1 MRWIWVVVVLA
12 VVAAC
17 GSDVSGG
24 DRPSVN
30 GTEYVTLATV
40 LESPEHGPQLCHGVA
55 ESMPPQCGGP
65 DIAGWSWDAVD
76 DEASARGTTW
86 GYYAVFG
93 TYTDGVL
100 TLTRPPADPESLELD
115 SDDEDAPDFTSPCP
129 EPAGGWFPAG
139 RTMIGVEDQD
149 RAIRRAEQSP
159 DFGELWV
166 DQRPLGEPS
175 EETMNDPARLIL
187 NVRVTGDVDAME
199 SRLREVWGG
208 ALCVSTARRTD
219 AELGRIAEE
228 VDDRAGDQLLTS
240 SWGDDRVDVEVVLD
254 EGNVLQDEFDST
266 YGDGVV
272 RVTSALRAVPD
283 EL

>member
-1 MRWIWVVVVLA
+1 MPLVLA
-12 VVAAC
+12 IVAAC
-17 GSDVSGG
+17 GSDPSGG
-24 DRPSVN
+24 DRPSAS

-40 LESPEHGPQLCHGVA
+40 LESPDHGPQLCHGVA

-86 GYYAVFG
+86 GEYAVHG
-93 TYTDGVL
+93 TYADGVL
-100 TLTRPPADPESLELD
+100 TLTRPPADPESLQID
-115 SDDEDAPDFTSPCP
+115 GDDDAPDVTSPCT

-139 RTMIGVEDQD
+139 RTMIGEEDQE

-159 DFGELWV
+159 GFGELWV

-199 SRLREVWGG
+199 ARLREVWGG
-208 ALCVSTARRTD
+208 ALCVSTALRTD
-219 AELGRIAEE
+219 AELSRIADE
-228 VDDRAGDQLLTS
+228 VDDRAGAQLLTS
-240 SWGDDRVDVEVVLD
+240 SWGDDHVDVEVVLD
-254 EGNVLQDEFDST
+254 EGDVLQDEFDET